1 MRMSARAVPRREGT
15 RKKPRRMSVRVLFT
29 LFIMAEL
36 LVVTFLAGVVT
47 DLLDRFFHV
56 TLYVPSVL
64 WLVLLSAIIGGV
76 ATSFLSRAFFKPVV
90 RLGQAMSRVAEGDF
104 SVQLENNSGFHE
116 IRDIYGNFNLM
127 TRELSATEILQ
138 TDFVSNVSHE
148 FKTPINAIEGYAT
161 LLQDEVGNTP
171 EERRQYVEKILRNTR
186 RLSSLVGNILLLSKV
201 DHQVIQT
208 GQTTFR
214 LDEQIRQAILISE
227 SEWTAKEI
235 DFDVEL
241 DEVDYTGNEALMS
254 HVWSNLIGNAIKFG
268 PRGGLIRMTLKR
280 ESGAIRFVIEDNG
293 PGINETVRKHMFDKF
308 YQGDSSHKE
317 EGNGL
322 GLALV
327 KQILEVCGGEIA
339 AQNLLEGGCRFT
351 VTLPG

>member
-1 MRMSARAVPRREGT
+1 MRKTARAMA
-15 RKKPRRMSVRVLFT
+15 RKVAGKAQKRMSVRVLFT
-29 LFIMAEL
+29 LFIMGEL
-36 LVVTFLAGVVT
+36 LIVTFLSGMVT
-47 DLLDRFFHV
+47 NLLDRFFHI

-64 WLVLLSAIIGGV
+64 WLVLLSLVIGGV
-76 ATSFLSRAFFKPVV
+76 ATLFLSRAFFKPIT
-90 RLGQAMSRVAEGDF
+90 RLGEAMSRVAEGDF
-104 SVQLENNSGFHE
+104 AVQLESKGLFRE
-116 IRDIYGNFNLM
+116 IKDIYGNFNLM

-161 LLQDEVGNTP
+161 LLQDEEGNTP
-171 EERRQYVEKILRNTR
+171 EERRQYVDKILLNTR

-201 DHQVIQT
+201 DHQAIQT

-214 LDEQIRQAILISE
+214 LDEQIRQAILMSE
-227 SEWTAKEI
+227 SEWEEKEI
-235 DFDVEL
+235 EFDVEL
-241 DEVDYTGNEALMS
+241 EAVDYTGNESLMT

-268 PRGGLIRMTLKR
+268 PRGGLIRMSLKQ
-280 ESGAIRFVIEDNG
+280 EAGEICFVIEDNG

-339 AQNLLEGGCRFT
+339 AENLLEGGCRFT
-351 VTLPG
+351 VTLVA